1 MWVDNLTFQE
11 WCKKNPNQLYLL
23 SCISMFILCGF
34 FGIILGITMP
44 DEFFN
49 DPAYD
54 SLWYLFVFISVVITM
69 LPASY
74 YILKIKGRSMWWLLL
89 FIKHS
94 ALWLTPIDKKCN
106 TKIIFGVI
114 LLDYIIGFGIIT
126 TYEYFISQPI
136 SALLY
141 AAVIYIFSEVMADNA
156 NRNLSNEITP
166 SIASLSINEKT

>member
-1 MWVDNLTFQE
+1 MTFQE

-23 SCISMFILCGF
+23 SCVGMLVLSGI
-34 FGIILGITMP
+34 FGIICGIILPTEVFE
-44 DEFFN
+44 DQAF
-49 DPAYD
+49 D
-54 SLWYLFVFISVVITM
+54 SLWSFFVFIAIFMTM
-69 LPASY
+69 LPASF

-106 TKIIFGVI
+106 TKIIFGV
-114 LLDYIIGFGIIT
+114 LLFDYIIGFGIIT

-141 AAVIYIFSEVMADNA
+141 AAVIYVFSEIMADNA
-156 NRNLSNEITP
+156 NRNLSNEIATP
-166 SIASLSINEKT
+166 ITGLNINEKT